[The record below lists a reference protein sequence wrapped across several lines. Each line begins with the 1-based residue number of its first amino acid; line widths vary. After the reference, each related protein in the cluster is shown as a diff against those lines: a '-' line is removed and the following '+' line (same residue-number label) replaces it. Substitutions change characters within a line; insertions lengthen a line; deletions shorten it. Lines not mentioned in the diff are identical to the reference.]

1 MDFSGQASL
10 ISETSPF
17 LFRTTAA
24 QAAIATG
31 SCMSL
36 HTEFDKS
43 SLVWVKGEIE
53 ETLARARESLL
64 QYSADGSESSLRHAQ
79 THIHQACGALT
90 MVDLAGLSRF
100 CEEVEQILAQP
111 AHIKNNPEA
120 APLLL
125 RAIDSSMAYLNRLM
139 AGMSNTPMLLGPL
152 FCEIA
157 AVRGNRPSKAELFFP
172 DLQLDLPD
180 GLPRLAISPDEMKPF
195 LLKQRRRFEGGL
207 LRWLQGQKQAAQVMA
222 ASLADI
228 ASCQQT
234 PVVRTFWWTAAALVL
249 GLSSNRSDT
258 DLDSRQLLMRLN
270 LQMRRLVE
278 GSGKVAE
285 RLFRDML
292 YVLAHMDCDSNLV
305 QRMQKAFELGDLIP
319 TPEAL
324 AAGVELGSAQLARGL
339 QEELRTLKD
348 AWSRIAGG
356 QHDRLAQFPT
366 QLDTLAPKLEQLSVP
381 ALDQLWQGLMAI
393 LPEYVP
399 DGPSDLDALEFATG
413 LLLADNALAAYP
425 DIPVDYAIQVEALL
439 QRLANTSGSE
449 AIPSLD
455 LVSQEAQ
462 ERLLMAQ
469 ISQEIR
475 SNLREIEEI
484 LDAYFRDT
492 SNRNDLPNLMMP
504 LRQVQGALLMLD
516 RPQAVELVQMCLK
529 RVDDFIAGESPTS
542 SQLEDLAE
550 ALSMLGFY
558 IDDLEQGRDSA
569 DALQPA
575 MTRLR
580 GATDVLPF
588 THMLDESLEVEPHFD
603 EVETEECVAVD
614 TPPQPETR
622 PLPGSDAAI
631 DAELLEVYQEEAVEV
646 LATIAM
652 QLDVAR
658 ENNYDREAL
667 TLIRRGFH
675 TLKGSGRMVGLF
687 QLGEVAWAIEQVLNK
702 LLQVEKP
709 ASMAVLELIEQAH
722 EAFSIW
728 IEELKVHG
736 QVNVEAS
743 ALIARAESLRDKLDV
758 VPEAAA
764 DVVSSPQEDT
774 LSMSAPHAEFVS
786 SASEIVVGD
795 VRVSST
801 LFAIFQEE
809 AERHLDAMQHGL
821 NVLAEQGIV
830 EHGFILAAH
839 TLGGIAS
846 TTGFREQG
854 ELAYALEHALQKLG
868 DDACREV
875 PLLTEVVSA
884 IDGMMTSIFQRAM
897 PGSTPDLLARLH
909 ALQAQLPELALGDD
923 DLGFMLNL
931 EDEDIL
937 PLGSEAES
945 GAEPQTASSLMLDE
959 WQVVSPITPA
969 PIASPN
975 ENVEG
980 LSELADVE
988 QLFAAEINPDD
999 EAPTANVEMD
1009 RLDAASADEA
1019 TADALPETR
1028 VTLLD
1033 EAVELPQ
1040 AQELDQFGSEM
1051 PELEMALDED
1061 ALLVD
1066 EAVDALPEAHVA
1078 LLYEAVELPQAQ
1090 ELDQFGN
1097 ELPELEMAS
1106 ESGMLSDYDEL
1117 SLVADEISAVV
1128 EPQPEENSFSG
1139 SGTPEQDDLCD
1150 SDAVG
1155 MAVESPIPVVQ
1166 PSDDAPIS
1174 AESVAEAEFLGE
1186 LETLSV
1192 VAEMDELSVEK
1203 SSLTEQL
1210 ADINANLVDDIDEQL
1225 LPIFIEEADELIP
1238 AVSTYLHALSDN
1250 ADDET
1255 ALQRIK
1261 RTLHTMKGS
1270 ARMSGAMRMGE
1281 AAHRMESRLESAI
1294 KPSEELLILLENDF
1308 DLLQGL
1314 FDEVSGRVV
1323 PETPADKG
1331 VLSAADADLAHSPAQ
1346 RGLMLA
1352 EQEGKTTIRVKSDL
1366 VDELVNQAGEIVIA
1380 RSRVEAEMLGLKG
1393 SLTDLTENV
1402 TRLRAQLR
1410 EIEIQAESQ
1419 MQAREKELEEH
1430 EARFDPL
1437 EFDRFTRLQELTR
1450 FLAESVNDVGNVQQ
1464 SLLKNLDESNA
1475 ALAAQSRM
1483 TRDLQQSLMR
1493 VRLVPFNSVSERL
1506 YRLVR
1511 TTGKEVGKR
1520 VNLEITGG
1528 AVEIDRGVLEKM
1540 ISPFEHMLRNAID
1553 HGLEDAAAREAAN
1566 KPEFGEIQVG
1576 VRQEGN
1582 ELVLTLRDD
1591 GRGLDL
1597 ERIRN
1602 KALEKGLIQPDQ
1614 AFSDHD
1620 LSLLIFDAGFST
1632 ASNVTQ
1638 LSGRGIGMD
1647 VVKNEI
1653 SNLGGRIDVSS
1664 VTGEGTT
1671 FVIRLPLSLA
1681 VTQVLLVR
1689 AGDRTIAI
1697 PAALVEQVQELKLEP
1712 LAELYAKRELIWQGQ
1727 RHVFTY
1733 LPRLLG
1739 DLYRQPEQKRYSTVL
1754 LLRSGAECVALHVDE
1769 LIKNMEVVVKQIGP
1783 QLARVPGVVGGTVL
1797 GHGEIVLIMNPLL
1810 LTPLAEQI
1818 ATRVDPALQTLAQSE
1833 QLAKES
1839 LKTVPVVMVVDDS
1852 LTVRK
1857 ITGRLLTREGYQVLT
1872 AKDGVDALQ
1881 QLQDVRPDVMLV
1893 DIEMPRMDGFELT
1906 RNVRAAPDTKGIPI
1920 IMITSRTA
1928 DKHRKVAFDLGVNVF
1943 LGKPY
1948 QEEELL
1954 AHIHKFIE
1962 VR

>member
-1 MDFSGQASL
+1 
-10 ISETSPF
+10 
-17 LFRTTAA
+17 
-24 QAAIATG
+24 
-31 SCMSL
+31 MSL

-64 QYSADGSESSLRHAQ
+64 QYSADGSESALRHAQ

-90 MVDLAGLSRF
+90 MVDLVGLSRF
-100 CEEVEQILAQP
+100 CEEVEQVLAQP
-111 AHIKNNPEA
+111 SHVKNHPGA

-125 RAIDSSMAYLNRLM
+125 RAIDSIVAYLDRLM
-139 AGMSNTPMLLGPL
+139 VGMSNTPMLLGPL

-157 AVRGNRPSKAELFFP
+157 AVRGNRPSTAELFFP
-172 DLQLDLPD
+172 DLQLDLPE
-180 GLPRLAISPDEMKPF
+180 GLPRLTISSDEMKPF
-195 LLKQRRRFEGGL
+195 LQKQRRRFEGGL

-228 ASCQQT
+228 ASCQQA
-234 PVVRTFWWTAAALVL
+234 PVVRGFWWTAAALVL
-249 GLSSNRSDT
+249 GLSSNRCEI

-270 LQMRRLVE
+270 LQMRRLAD

-292 YVLAHMDCDSNLV
+292 YVLARMDCDSNLV
-305 QRMQKAFELGDLIP
+305 QRMQRQFELADLIP
-319 TPEAL
+319 TADAL
-324 AAGVELGSAQLARGL
+324 AAGIEQGSAQLARSL
-339 QEELRTLKD
+339 QDELRMLKD

-356 QHDRLAQFPT
+356 QHDRLAQFSN
-366 QLDTLAPKLEQLSVP
+366 QFGLLAPKLTQLSVP
-381 ALDQLWQGLMAI
+381 ALNQLWQGLMI
-393 LPEYVP
+393 TLPGYVP

-425 DIPVDYAIQVEALL
+425 DIPADYVAQVDALL
-439 QRLANTSGSE
+439 RRLANPSGSE

-475 SNLREIEEI
+475 NNLREIEEI

-492 SNRNDLPNLMMP
+492 GNRKELPNLMTP

-516 RPQAVELVQMCLK
+516 HPLAVELVQMCLK
-529 RVDDFIAGESPTS
+529 RVDDFIAGENPTLDE
-542 SQLEDLAE
+542 LEDLAE

-558 IDDLEQGRDSA
+558 IDDLEQGRESA
-569 DALQPA
+569 DALRPA
-575 MTRLR
+575 LTRLS
-580 GATDVLPF
+580 GADDVASIAPVLNEVLEAEPGF
-588 THMLDESLEVEPHFD
+588 DDATTVERAAIDNTPKQES
-603 EVETEECVAVD
+603 
-614 TPPQPETR
+614 R

-631 DAELLEVYQEEAVEV
+631 DAELLDVYQEEAVEV
-646 LATIAM
+646 LATIAT
-652 QLDVAR
+652 QLEVAR

-687 QLGEVAWAIEQVLNK
+687 HLGEVAWAVEQVLNK
-702 LLQVEKP
+702 LLQVERP

-722 EAFSIW
+722 EAFSGW
-728 IEELKVHG
+728 IDELKQNG
-736 QVNVEAS
+736 QVSVNAS
-743 ALIARAESLRDKLDV
+743 ALIARAESLRDKLDAA
-758 VPEAAA
+758 PEIVA
-764 DVVSSPQEDT
+764 DVTPPAQPDEVLSEDVPQTEYN
-774 LSMSAPHAEFVS
+774 PNPG
-786 SASEIVVGD
+786 EIVVGD
-795 VRVSST
+795 VRVSAT
-801 LFAIFQEE
+801 LFSIFQEE
-809 AERHLDAMQHGL
+809 AERHLVAMQHGL
-821 NVLAEQGIV
+821 EVLAEQGV
-830 EHGFILAAH
+830 VDHGFILAAH

-868 DDACREV
+868 ADACREV
-875 PLLTEVVSA
+875 PLLTEVISA
-884 IDGMMTSIFQRAM
+884 LDGMMSSIFQRAM
-897 PGSTPDLLARLH
+897 PGSTPELLARLQ
-909 ALQAQLPELALGDD
+909 ALQAQIPELALDD
-923 DLGFMLNL
+923 DELGLTL
-931 EDEDIL
+931 DLDDEDIL
-937 PLGSEAES
+937 LQ
-945 GAEPQTASSLMLDE
+945 GAEDESVATIATGLHLDE
-959 WQVVSPITPA
+959 WQAAGPVEPA
-969 PIASPN
+969 GIDLPDDHA
-975 ENVEG
+975 EG
-980 LSELADVE
+980 FSESADVD
-988 QLFAAEINPDD
+988 QLLATEISFDD
-999 EAPTANVEMD
+999 EAELLAGETA
-1009 RLDAASADEA
+1009 AEA
-1019 TADALPETR
+1019 LAETH
-1028 VTLLD
+1028 
-1033 EAVELPQ
+1033 EAVPDDVIQPPLE
-1040 AQELDQFGSEM
+1040 QELDQFGSEM
-1051 PELEMALDED
+1051 TELDLLLDEAELSVGKPATD
-1061 ALLVD
+1061 ALA
-1066 EAVDALPEAHVA
+1066 ETHEALPDDVIQPPLE
-1078 LLYEAVELPQAQ
+1078 Q
-1090 ELDQFGN
+1090 ELDQFGREMVLDAEMLPGEN
-1097 ELPELEMAS
+1097 ELIQNACGSLAAEGIPAFSELPAEDALAFSEGKEQEDSNDSDVLEIAS
-1106 ESGMLSDYDEL
+1106 NGQES
-1117 SLVADEISAVV
+1117 EIQALNEEALAAESPV
-1128 EPQPEENSFSG
+1128 EP
-1139 SGTPEQDDLCD
+1139 
-1150 SDAVG
+1150 
-1155 MAVESPIPVVQ
+1155 
-1166 PSDDAPIS
+1166 
-1174 AESVAEAEFLGE
+1174 EFLNE
-1186 LETLSV
+1186 LETLAV
-1192 VAEMDELSVEK
+1192 VAEMEDFSAEK
-1203 SSLTEQL
+1203 SSLADQL
-1210 ADINANLVDDIDEQL
+1210 AAINANLVDDIDVQL

-1250 ADDET
+1250 ADDEV
-1255 ALQRIK
+1255 ALQRLK

-1294 KPSEELLILLENDF
+1294 RPGEELLMQLENDF

-1323 PETPADKG
+1323 PETQADKEG
-1331 VLSAADADLAHSPAQ
+1331 LSAVDADLAHAPAQ
-1346 RGLMLA
+1346 RGLVLA

-1553 HGLEDAAAREAAN
+1553 HGLEDSAAREAAN

-1597 ERIRN
+1597 EKIRS
-1602 KALEKGLIQPDQ
+1602 KALEKGMIKSDQ
-1614 AFSDHD
+1614 TFSDHD

-1653 SNLGGRIDVSS
+1653 NNLGGRIDVSS

-1697 PAALVEQVQELKLEP
+1697 PAALVEQVQELKHEP
-1712 LAELYAKRELIWQGQ
+1712 LAELYAKGELLWQGQ

-1810 LTPLAEQI
+1810 LAPLAEQI
-1818 ATRVDPALQTLAQSE
+1818 ALRVDPALQTVVQSE
-1833 QLAKES
+1833 QLARDS

-1857 ITGRLLTREGYQVLT
+1857 ITGRLLTREGYQVLA

-1906 RNVRAAPDTKGIPI
+1906 RNVRAAPDTKDIPI

-1962 VR
+1962 LH